1 MTAPDQCCS
10 SVRKFLPRRRPHMT
24 QSGHANRIAAWDS
37 CPRSRAIDLRSSPIQ
52 SRLLSFICSNLLT
65 GRPAG
70 TSFFWS
76 VLSEEKE
83 GTPKC
88 SRRPPNQA
96 TSCQLCPTACR
107 PVCLPER
114 QRGTSVPAKRSFI
127 DVGNGC
133 YRLDRGVLKV
143 NIVSERG
150 ETLTLAVV
158 GSGSIVGELALID
171 SRPRSASIVA
181 VKDWELSFIS
191 RAHFQ
196 ECVLHPEF
204 SRYLLNVSPLLS

>member
-1 MTAPDQCCS
+1 MGRLERANSTSCRTGRSGDQDNPLSPMHGRMRAIDRDLIREGHYGQRSWEPRKQAGHMTAPDQCCS

-37 CPRSRAIDLRSSPIQ
+37 CSRSRALDLRSSPIQ
-52 SRLLSFICSNLLT
+52 SRRLSFICSSLLT

-127 DVGNGC
+127 P
-133 YRLDRGVLKV
+133 
-143 NIVSERG
+143 
-150 ETLTLAVV
+150 ETLVMAA
-158 GSGSIVGELALID
+158 I
-171 SRPRSASIVA
+171 ASIEA
-181 VKDWELSFIS
+181 YSRLTLSQS
-191 RAHFQ
+191 VGRH
-196 ECVLHPEF
+196 
-204 SRYLLNVSPLLS
+204 